1 MKLSG
6 NIRILKKNRNWT
18 QNYMALAVMKILRN
32 ITRKLL
38 ISGESVSII
47 LNILQNGELVAVL
60 SVD

>member
-1 MKLSG
+1 
-6 NIRILKKNRNWT
+6 
-18 QNYMALAVMKILRN
+18 MALAVMKILRN